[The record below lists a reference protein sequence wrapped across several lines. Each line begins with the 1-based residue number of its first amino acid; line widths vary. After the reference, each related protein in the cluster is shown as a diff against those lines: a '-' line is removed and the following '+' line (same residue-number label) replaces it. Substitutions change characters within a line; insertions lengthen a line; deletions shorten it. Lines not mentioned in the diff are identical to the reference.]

1 MAAPVRMGFEV
12 KEEKLVDFLIVDM
25 MAPMAKD
32 WYTVCVCWLCYVK
45 VFYMKDKLRYTI
57 AKWRTIRVPDTYV
70 SDGIQKE
77 GEISMSIFKKGKTAQ
92 NHTEYTNPY
101 GDQTGYTNA
110 PKAKKNF
117 GWLWRIL
124 VLIVFIVCMVNAVEV
139 IPSGYTGV
147 VSTFGQIQEKP
158 MPNGFNWK
166 IPFVQ
171 EVKQVNNKQQ
181 DIYIDGQIW
190 SEAQDQTVVYMQG
203 VTVTYQISPEKS
215 AWIYANVTDYTRNL
229 VSNTLV
235 SSAMKMATKTLA
247 TENVTNR
254 SIIEPVAKESL
265 QNALDEKYGADT
277 VHVIKVVISDM
288 DFEQKY
294 NDAIEA
300 RQLAKMEQE
309 RQAIE
314 NATNLAKAQAQAEA
328 ARVEAQGKADAEAI
342 LAQGKADANKI
353 LSESI
358 TSLTQMQDVIE
369 NWDGQ
374 LPSTLVSDGDGGIF
388 KMFAIPS
395 GDVQNNSGSVE
406 P

>member
-1 MAAPVRMGFEV
+1 
-12 KEEKLVDFLIVDM
+12 
-25 MAPMAKD
+25 
-32 WYTVCVCWLCYVK
+32 
-45 VFYMKDKLRYTI
+45 
-57 AKWRTIRVPDTYV
+57 
-70 SDGIQKE
+70 
-77 GEISMSIFKKGKTAQ
+77 MSIFKKKKTNQ
-92 NHTEYTNPY
+92 NTTDYTNPY
-101 GDQTGYTNA
+101 ANQNSNPNGS
-110 PKAKKNF
+110 KAKKSF
-117 GWLWRIL
+117 DWLWRIL
-124 VLIVFIVCMVNAVEV
+124 VLFVFIVMMINAVEV

-147 VSTFGQIQEKP
+147 VTTFGQIQETP

-171 EVKQVNNKQQ
+171 DVKQVNNKQQ
-181 DIYIDGQIW
+181 DIYIDSQIW
-190 SEAQDQTVVYMQG
+190 SEAEDQTVVYMQG

-229 VSNTLV
+229 VSDTLV

-254 SIIEPVAKESL
+254 SIIEPAAKESL

-277 VHVIKVVISDM
+277 VRVIKVVISDM

-314 NATNLAKAQAQAEA
+314 NATNLAKAEAEAEA
-328 ARVEAQGKADAEAI
+328 ARVAAQGKADAEII

-358 TSLTQMQDVIE
+358 TALTQMQDVIE
-369 NWDGQ
+369 NWDGK
-374 LPSTLVSDGDGGIF
+374 LPSTLLADGENSIF
-388 KMFAIPS
+388 KMFAITPS
-395 GDVQNNSGSVE
+395 EVAEETANVVETPAEESQN
-406 P
+406 

>member
-1 MAAPVRMGFEV
+1 
-12 KEEKLVDFLIVDM
+12 
-25 MAPMAKD
+25 
-32 WYTVCVCWLCYVK
+32 
-45 VFYMKDKLRYTI
+45 MKN
-57 AKWRTIRVPDTYV
+57 
-70 SDGIQKE
+70 
-77 GEISMSIFKKGKTAQ
+77 MFKKNQ
-92 NHTEYTNPY
+92 SNTEYTAPN
-101 GDQTGYTNA
+101 G
-110 PKAKKNF
+110 PKARKSF
-117 GWLWRIL
+117 GWIWRIL
-124 VLIVFIVCMVNAVEV
+124 VLIVFILLMVNAVEV

-147 VSTFGQIQEKP
+147 VTTFGQIQEKP

-171 EVKQVNNKQQ
+171 DVQQVNNKQQ

-190 SEAQDQTVVYMQG
+190 SETQDQTVVYMQG

-254 SIIEPVAKESL
+254 SIIEPAAKESL
-265 QNALDEKYGADT
+265 QTALDEKYGDDT
-277 VHVIKVVISDM
+277 VRVIKVVISDM

-314 NATNLAKAQAQAEA
+314 NATNLAKAEAEAEA
-328 ARVEAQGKADAEAI
+328 ARVAAQGKADAEII

-369 NWDGQ
+369 NWDGK
-374 LPSTLVSDGDGGIF
+374 LPSTLLADGENSIF
-388 KMFAIPS
+388 KMFAITPT
-395 GDVQNNSGSVE
+395 DVAQGNSSAASQSVVPQSE
-406 P
+406 VPGGEGQGVTE